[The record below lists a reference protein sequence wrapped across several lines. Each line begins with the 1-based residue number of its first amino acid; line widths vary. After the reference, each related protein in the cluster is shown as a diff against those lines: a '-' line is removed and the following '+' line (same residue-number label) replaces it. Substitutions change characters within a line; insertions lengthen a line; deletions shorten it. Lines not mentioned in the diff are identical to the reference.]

1 MKLTHLTDDE
11 LDQQL
16 VGLARKEREILTD
29 ILNHLRECEARRLYS
44 KYKFQSLF
52 EYAIKRM
59 GYSEDQAARRI
70 SAMRLL
76 KELPAI
82 EEKIETG
89 SLTLT
94 HLVKAQ
100 SLFNQEK
107 KADRSRTNSEKLD
120 LLNKIESTS
129 KRETEK
135 TLAEESFVA
144 SLPQQTK
151 IELDSFDPSLQKK
164 LTRLLG
170 VRASA
175 RPNMTLHDLIDE
187 MADLA
192 IEKWD
197 PLAKAERALRKKVDA
212 PRPAPVRV
220 NQRPAPVRRSGSRY
234 IPAVLRHEVYMR
246 DGGICRNCGSN
257 HDVEVDHIV
266 PVARGGTNE
275 ISNLRLLC
283 RSCNLR
289 HAIDCFGIG
298 QTKRFIREPFKS
310 YWTTPPRVASS
321 NENEGASTLV
331 RQPHAIEATN
341 DDGSAFDGSE
351 IKFRGTAKFIRMA

>member
-107 KADRSRTNSEKLD
+107 KADRSRTRSEKLD

-129 KRETEK
+129 KREAEK

-144 SLPQQTK
+144 SLPQQPK

-197 PLAKAERALRKKVDA
+197 PLAKAERTIRRKIAGEHKANVNQASVSNDPSPDA

-220 NQRPAPVRRSGSRY
+220 ESGSTTVQPKRSRY
-234 IPAVLRHEVYMR
+234 IPSAIRHAVYVR
-246 DGGICRNCGSN
+246 DRGRCRNCGSGRDIET
-257 HDVEVDHIV
+257 HHVDEFSN
-266 PVARGGTNE
+266 GGE
-275 ISNLRLLC
+275 HSLENLRLLC
-283 RSCNLR
+283 RSCNQR
-289 HAIDCFGIG
+289 
-298 QTKRFIREPFKS
+298 S
-310 YWTTPPRVASS
+310 
-321 NENEGASTLV
+321 
-331 RQPHAIEATN
+331 AIESF
-341 DDGSAFDGSE
+341 GL
-351 IKFRGTAKFIRMA
+351 RRMSKYLRAPTRPYVTEAQPRPA

>member
-1 MKLTHLTDDE
+1 MNLTHLTDEE

-82 EEKIETG
+82 EEKIEAG

-129 KRETEK
+129 KREAER

-144 SLPQQTK
+144 SLPQQPK
-151 IELDSFDPSLQKK
+151 IELDSFDPLLQEK

-175 RPNMTLHDLIDE
+175 RPNMTLHELIDE

-220 NQRPAPVRRSGSRY
+220 NAPARRSGSRF
-234 IPAVLRHEVYMR
+234 IPSALRHEVYMR
-246 DGGICRNCGSN
+246 DGGTCRNCGSS

-266 PVARGGTNE
+266 PIGFGGTDE
-275 ISNLRLLC
+275 LSNLRLLC
-283 RSCNLR
+283 RKCNQR
-289 HAIDCFGIG
+289 
-298 QTKRFIREPFKS
+298 
-310 YWTTPPRVASS
+310 
-321 NENEGASTLV
+321 
-331 RQPHAIEATN
+331 HAIEAFGRRKMSNYLRSEGRAYRSSARPRVSNSRGVTEV
-341 DDGSAFDGSE
+341 DGAPRLDQPMNLNRGCGRRLSTSGRGEPRDRRTTSSA
-351 IKFRGTAKFIRMA
+351 

>member
-1 MKLTHLTDDE
+1 MKLTHLTDEE

-76 KELPAI
+76 KELPTI
-82 EEKIETG
+82 EEKIEAG

-100 SLFNQEK
+100 TLFNQEK
-107 KADRSRTNSEKLD
+107 KAERTRTNSEKLD
-120 LLNKIESTS
+120 LLCKIESTS
-129 KRETEK
+129 KREAERR
-135 TLAEESFVA
+135 LAEESFVA
-144 SLPQQTK
+144 SLPQQPK
-151 IELDSFDPSLQKK
+151 IELDSFDASLQKK
-164 LTRLLG
+164 LTHLLG

-197 PLAKAERALRKKVDA
+197 PLAKAERAARRKAVAEQKTVAAHVNEAACMKTCERLDESAPFTVTAPPIGASKDLKSDA

-220 NQRPAPVRRSGSRY
+220 ESGSTTVRRGYSRY
-234 IPAVLRHEVYMR
+234 IPAALRHQVYMR
-246 DGGICRNCGSN
+246 DRGICRNCGSS
-257 HDVEVDHIV
+257 HDVEVDHVV
-266 PVARGGTNE
+266 PLASGGASATE
-275 ISNLRLLC
+275 NLRLLC
-283 RSCNLR
+283 RSCNQR
-289 HAIDCFGIG
+289 HAIESFGG
-298 QTKRFIREPFKS
+298 GVMWNYLKEPMHS
-310 YWTTPPRVASS
+310 Y
-321 NENEGASTLV
+321 
-331 RQPHAIEATN
+331 
-341 DDGSAFDGSE
+341 
-351 IKFRGTAKFIRMA
+351 RGLQSGT

>member
-1 MKLTHLTDDE
+1 MKLTHLTDEE

-76 KELPAI
+76 KELPTI

-89 SLTLT
+89 ALTLT

-100 SLFNQEK
+100 TLFNQEK

-120 LLNKIESTS
+120 LLSKIESTS
-129 KRETEK
+129 KREAEK

-144 SLPQQTK
+144 SLPQK
-151 IELDSFDPSLQKK
+151 PRIELDSFDSALQKK

-197 PLAKAERALRKKVDA
+197 PLAKAERVLRKDVDA

-220 NQRPAPVRRSGSRY
+220 NAPARRSGSRF
-234 IPAVLRHEVYMR
+234 IPSAQRHEVYMR
-246 DGGICRNCGSN
+246 DGGTCRNCGSN
-257 HDVEVDHIV
+257 RDLEVDHIT

-275 ISNLRLLC
+275 LSNLRLLC
-283 RSCNLR
+283 RSCNQR
-289 HAIDCFGIG
+289 C
-298 QTKRFIREPFKS
+298 
-310 YWTTPPRVASS
+310 
-321 NENEGASTLV
+321 
-331 RQPHAIEATN
+331 AIEHFGLKKMSSYLKEPAAQYLRA
-341 DDGSAFDGSE
+341 SA
-351 IKFRGTAKFIRMA
+351 IRTTRRRRSRTGRFVRTYSRAGA